1 MKLSR
6 CSGSKTQGCEDRIG
20 GGALRFANDPGL
32 YPGQTFGRLMNVIA
46 VEIADG
52 VEQLVDAAIPAAGRR
67 GCRRGDTA
75 SWHDADHTRL
85 IALPHSI
92 AFLYRAPA
100 ATAGSN
106 VIARIRNQ
114 PIAG

>member
-6 CSGSKTQGCEDRIG
+6 CSGNKPQGCEDRIG

-52 VEQLVDAAIPAAGRR
+52 VKQLIDAAIPITRR
-67 GCRRGDTA
+67 RRRGDTA
-75 SWHDADHTRL
+75 PRHNANHMRS
-85 IALPHSI
+85 IALPHAL
-92 AFLYRAPA
+92 AFPYRALA
-100 ATAGSN
+100 MTAGAN
-106 VIARIRNQ
+106 VTARILNQ
-114 PIAG
+114 PTAG

>member
-6 CSGSKTQGCEDRIG
+6 CSGSKPQGCEDRIG

-52 VEQLVDAAIPAAGRR
+52 VKQLVDAAIPVACRR
-67 GCRRGDTA
+67 GWRRGDTA
-75 SWHDADHTRL
+75 PRHNANHMRS
-85 IALPHSI
+85 IALPHAL
-92 AFLYRAPA
+92 AFPYRALA
-100 ATAGSN
+100 TTAGAN
-106 VIARIRNQ
+106 VTARIRNQ